1 MVAINESPH
10 IGLDLAKYVESS
22 KETKTPDEIAWDITY
37 FSREAREAPFQQ
49 RVNAIV
55 ISLAKFEKLVK
66 PESGL
71 STDLATYAVYQWA
84 KQASPTIK
92 FSMDAKSLAP
102 QEVLEKLLP
111 LVDFNPQSIMIW
123 LSPKGQIYQE
133 ARVNI
138 YQTIEVNGQKYIFFW
153 STPSSH
159 TDKECLTFYQNL
171 LRYAATEAPPLDDV
185 ETLRIS
191 PLPIQIPKA
200 KSLTNFLDE
209 QIPLPEV
216 WKRIA
221 SGQIIKD
228 TIGEFFIVRNL
239 VLNEY
244 NQIIGRKTEYENRVI
259 GARLEMAVE
268 SRLNIELRSGI
279 HGDLNQNA
287 LSELGTNF
295 LMTTGRLLSEGTNLA
310 STEKVH
316 CGACG
321 EYPKGQKF
329 APGFKCPKTSGND

>member
-1 MVAINESPH
+1 MTAINESPH
-10 IGLDLAKYVESS
+10 IGLDLAKYVENS

-37 FSREAREAPFQQ
+37 FSREARKAPFQQ
-49 RVNAIV
+49 RANAIV
-55 ISLAKFEKLVK
+55 ISLDKFEKLVN

-71 STDLATYAVYQWA
+71 STDLATYSIYQWA
-84 KQASPTIK
+84 KQASPAIK
-92 FSMDAKSLAP
+92 FSIDAKSPAP
-102 QEVLEKLLP
+102 QEILERMLP
-111 LVDFNPQSIMIW
+111 LADFNPQSIMVW
-123 LSPKGQIYQE
+123 LSPRGQIYQE
-133 ARVNI
+133 ARINI
-138 YQTIEVNGQKYIFFW
+138 YQVIEVNGQKYIFFW

-159 TDKECLTFYQNL
+159 TDQECLIFHQNL
-171 LRYAATEAPPLDDV
+171 LRYAATEAPPLDNA

-191 PLPIQIPKA
+191 PLPIKIPKT
-200 KSLTNFLDE
+200 KSLTNFLNE

-216 WKRIA
+216 WKGFAR
-221 SGQIIKD
+221 GQVIKD
-228 TIGEFFIVRNL
+228 TIGEFFIVGNL

-295 LMTTGRLLSEGTNLA
+295 FMTTGRLLSERNSFS

-329 APGFKCPKTSGND
+329 TPGFKCPKTSRND